1 MAGPDLH
8 LARLRNTLSRPTSL
22 TPRSG
27 RGASPRDIQE
37 LASGTCLDFVHLLNV
52 LETLLIAYSTYLCCG
67 IVGSQVVLSGFNG
80 LGEPYKSFVTF
91 FRHLVPAIDTDTVSA
106 ARYCQ
111 LWNLM
116 PLFVH
121 Y

>member
-1 MAGPDLH
+1 MDFCLFTWFVTKTFDYI
-8 LARLRNTLSRPTSL
+8 LN
-22 TPRSG
+22 
-27 RGASPRDIQE
+27 SPF
-37 LASGTCLDFVHLLNV
+37 C
-52 LETLLIAYSTYLCCG
+52 
-67 IVGSQVVLSGFNG
+67 GSQVVLSGFNG

-121 Y
+121 YWNDSVFRIVG